1 MGFGIMFLG
10 YFAGFV
16 MFLGRLAILR
26 FISSIVMG
34 YAALKLRKYNR
45 YFNLMM
51 IACLVSSLFYGA
63 VSVFDLIEY
72 FSSVQIGGEILRTV
86 FAVIDIP
93 FTFAFHVCML
103 LGIRAI
109 AKDTETPKIL
119 FASTRNLIFYCIL
132 LVLQLVTL
140 LPYTVARNLSV
151 LAVICSL
158 VLAIFD
164 LLLIFRCYAQI
175 CDPED
180 IDMERKPSRFAFINK
195 FREEAELRQKRADEE
210 RVTPQNRR
218 GRRKKK

>member
-26 FISSIVMG
+26 FISSIVIG
-34 YAALKLRKYNR
+34 FSTLKLRKYNR
-45 YFNLMM
+45 NFDLLL
-51 IACLVSSLFYGA
+51 IACVISALFYGA
-63 VSVFDLIEY
+63 ISVLDLIEY
-72 FSSVQIGGEILRTV
+72 FSSVQIGGEMLRTI
-86 FAVIDIP
+86 FAIIDIP
-93 FTFAFHVCML
+93 FTFVFHACML

-109 AKDTETPKIL
+109 AKDTETSKIL

-140 LPYTVARNLSV
+140 LPFTVARNLSALSV
-151 LAVICSL
+151 IFSLALAV
-158 VLAIFD
+158 FD

-180 IDMERKPSRFAFINK
+180 IDMERKPSKFAFVNK
-195 FREEAELRQKRADEE
+195 FREETELRQKRAAEE
-210 RVTPQNRR
+210 RAATRNKQRR
-218 GRRKKK
+218 SNKK

>member
-45 YFNLMM
+45 YFNLLLV
-51 IACLVSSLFYGA
+51 ACLVSSLFYGA

-72 FSSVQIGGEILRTV
+72 FSSLQVGGEILRTV
-86 FAVIDIP
+86 FAIIDIP

-109 AKDTETPKIL
+109 AKDTETSKIL

-132 LVLQLVTL
+132 LLLQLITL
-140 LPYTVARNLSV
+140 LPFTVARNLSA
-151 LAVICSL
+151 LTVIFSL
-158 VLAIFD
+158 VLAVFD

-180 IDMERKPSRFAFINK
+180 IDMERKPSRFAFVNK
-195 FREEAELRQKRADEE
+195 FREEAELRQRRADEE
-210 RVTPQNRR
+210 RATSQKKPRR
-218 GRRKKK
+218 SRKK